1 MATYAEMFD
10 IASKNLIRD
19 KVTVA
24 VAMQAEVIR
33 KELDTVPNH
42 TNRMLWAK
50 EALIAPHEMASKIM
64 WAIVVQ
70 NATYTS
76 AQIIGASD
84 AATLTAVQ
92 RHVKHRAHLG
102 LQLQALAHARIHAAV
117 VVAHR
122 QRGHGVAFFKQHVG
136 GVAELGHEVLA
147 CQMSMK
153 KAGAVFTAAGF
164 AA

>member
-24 VAMQAEVIR
+24 VAMQAEVIH

-42 TNRMLWAK
+42 VNRMLWAK

-70 NATYTS
+70 NAAYTS

-84 AATLTAVQ
+84 AATLTAVANT
-92 RHVKHRAHLG
+92 VDLFAT
-102 LQLQALAHARIHAAV
+102 
-117 VVAHR
+117 
-122 QRGHGVAFFKQHVG
+122 
-136 GVAELGHEVLA
+136 
-147 CQMSMK
+147 
-153 KAGAVFTAAGF
+153 GA
-164 AA
+164 